1 MQPGMG
7 DDMNLKE
14 KVSGFLG
21 DVKLYWK
28 TPPLGNYMNY
38 KEILSYSIGGIG
50 WYFIVYV
57 AQQVMLSVGNYITG
71 NVIGIKP
78 THIYVLYV
86 IAMISSFPA
95 TALRANIIDN
105 TRNRKGK
112 YRPYI
117 MTMGIPTCLLAI
129 GFVWMPYEYM
139 TYNVKCITVLLFN
152 IGFQFIYMFFYD
164 AYENLIYVLSPN
176 TQERTNVAAIKSV
189 IYSLSP
195 SIMNLIVPIAAKWI
209 TDGRL
214 DDIKLYRY
222 LYPPAVIV
230 GMLISTLA
238 YVNTQEKIIQ
248 AKTHHVKMKFIDTL
262 RAIIKNKYFWII
274 SAATWVG
281 FLEQQ
286 FVNILQWTYTYRR
299 PCSEGTYS
307 LIFTLY
313 GNSAMWGMIL
323 APFCIKKWGKKA
335 VLVVTNV
342 LNIFFIAMLW
352 PIILNNPS
360 MMIWLILLVFYVNG
374 VITSFSKV
382 LEPSTQGDI
391 RDYQQY
397 ISGERIDGMFS
408 AVGLI
413 GTVLTTLISLVPAA
427 LYEKFGI
434 NEANFYALE
443 SSIAEKA
450 AEYGATIYNAAG
462 EPNLYSVM
470 YDDATFN
477 RVIIVMIGIS
487 VVSAFLN
494 VVPYFF
500 YDLTEVK
507 QQGIVKVLKI
517 RAMFEDYG
525 NNALSDKE
533 LVEGID
539 LIRHSEEYAA
549 KEIYSTDAKG
559 IEAFRAT
566 LPASDKDKKARRIK
580 RMITDHNIEVET
592 SKMVMDEL
600 SKFGTDE
607 FVEKARIAREIYD
620 GGLNGLYTC
629 DSSVLERAKGMKAE
643 TKEEKRYR
651 SECITSAKD
660 RLRSVKLLQ
669 KHYPDSIEEFDF
681 SIFEKLYDKED
692 TIDEMITDAYKQLHD
707 AKDNGD
713 SASAEQAKTEIA
725 DLKKKKKEVGAQIKK
740 ASDESSI
747 YARCAKPYNDA
758 RKLLAQKENYS
769 RYEEI
774 VSMYGA
780 AKLRAEETAAKEEA
794 ERLEAEKAEK
804 EYALKLAEEKKA
816 KKLEKKNK

>member
-1 MQPGMG
+1 MIL
-7 DDMNLKE
+7 NLKE
-14 KVSGFLG
+14 KASTFIGNL
-21 DVKLYWK
+21 KIYWK

-38 KEILSYSIGGIG
+38 KEIASYSIGGIG

-57 AQQVMLSVGNYITG
+57 AQQVMLSVGNFITG
-71 NVIGIKP
+71 NVIGIQP
-78 THIYVLYV
+78 THIYILYV

-117 MTMGIPTCLLAI
+117 ISMGIPTCLLAI
-129 GFVWMPYEYM
+129 GFVWAPYEYM
-139 TYNVKCITVLLFN
+139 SYNMKCVTVLLFN

-176 TQERTNVAAIKSV
+176 TQERTNVAAVKSV

-222 LYPPAVIV
+222 LYPPAAII
-230 GMLISTLA
+230 GMLIATLA
-238 YVNTQEKIIQ
+238 YANTQEKIIQ
-248 AKTHHVKMKFIDTL
+248 AKTHHVKMKFADTI
-262 RAIIKNKYFWII
+262 RAVIKNKYFWII

-323 APFCIKKWGKKA
+323 APFCIKKWGKKK
-335 VLVVTNV
+335 VLVVTNL
-342 LNIFFIAMLW
+342 LNIGFIAALW
-352 PIILNNPS
+352 PIILTSPS
-360 MMIWLILLVFYVNG
+360 MMIWLILLVFYLNG

-397 ISGERIDGMFS
+397 ITGERIDGMFS
-408 AVGLI
+408 AVGLV
-413 GTVLTTLISLVPAA
+413 GTVMTTLISLIPSV
-427 LYEKFGI
+427 LYEKAGI
-434 NEANFYALE
+434 NSEHFYAIEGQIKEAAAKLG
-443 SSIAEKA
+443 AEI
-450 AEYGATIYNAAG
+450 YDATGN
-462 EPNLYSVM
+462 PNLYSVM
-470 YDDATFN
+470 YDESTFN
-477 RVIIVMIGIS
+477 RVMIVMIAIS

-507 QQGIVKVLKI
+507 QQGIVKILKI

-539 LIRHSEEYAA
+539 LIRQCEEYAA
-549 KEIYSTDAKG
+549 MELKPVTGNGLKKKEIKDNEKLD
-559 IEAFRAT
+559 IE
-566 LPASDKDKKARRIK
+566 I
-580 RMITDHNIEVET
+580 ET
-592 SKMVMDEL
+592 SRMVMDEL
-600 SKFGTDE
+600 AKFETEE
-607 FVEKARIAREIYD
+607 FIEKVRIAQEIYD
-620 GGLNGLYTC
+620 GGLKGLYRC
-629 DSSVLERAKGMKAE
+629 DPSVLEKAKAMSKN

-651 SECITSAKD
+651 SECISSARD
-660 RLRSVKLLQ
+660 RLRSVKLL
-669 KHYPDSIEEFDF
+669 KKYYPTSIEEYDF
-681 SIFEKLYDKED
+681 SIFETLYNRED
-692 TIDEMITDAYKQLHD
+692 ELDEMITDAYKELHG
-707 AKDNGD
+707 AKDSNDSNGI
-713 SASAEQAKTEIA
+713 EKAKAEIA
-725 DLKKKKKEVGAQIKK
+725 DLKAKKKAVGEEIKK
-740 ASDESSI
+740 ASDESSV

-758 RKLLAQKENYS
+758 RKLLTQKENYS

-774 VSMYGA
+774 VAIYDD
-780 AKLRAEETAAKEEA
+780 AKRRAEEEAAREEA
-794 ERLEAEKAEK
+794 ERLRLEEEEKA
-804 EYALKLAEEKKA
+804 YALKLAAEREAKKAAGKEAKKKEKKS
-816 KKLEKKNK
+816 K

>member
-1 MQPGMG
+1 MIL
-7 DDMNLKE
+7 DFKKFIADT
-14 KVSGFLG
+14 
-21 DVKLYWK
+21 KLYWK
-28 TPPLGNYMNY
+28 TPPLGNYMTY
-38 KEILSYSIGGIG
+38 KEILSYSVGGIG

-78 THIYVLYV
+78 THIYILYV

-117 MTMGIPTCLLAI
+117 MTMGVPTCILAI
-129 GFVWMPYEYM
+129 GFVWAPYEYM
-139 TYNVKCITVLLFN
+139 SYNAKCITVLLFN

-230 GMLISTLA
+230 GMLICTLA
-238 YVNTQEKIIQ
+238 YANTQEKIIQ
-248 AKTHHVKMKFIDTL
+248 AKTHHVKMKFMDTL

-274 SAATWVG
+274 SAASWVG

-342 LNIFFIAMLW
+342 LNIFFIAALW
-352 PIILNNPS
+352 PIILKSPS
-360 MMIWLILLVFYVNG
+360 MMMWLILLVFYVNG

-397 ISGERIDGMFS
+397 ITGERIDGMFS

-413 GTVLTTLISLVPAA
+413 GTVLTTIISLVPAA

-443 SSIAEKA
+443 STLVEKA
-450 AEYGATIYNAAG
+450 AQYGATIYNATG

-477 RVIIVMIGIS
+477 RVIVVMIGIS
-487 VVSAFLN
+487 VVSAFFN

-507 QQGIVKVLKI
+507 QQGIVKILKI

-539 LIRHSEEYAA
+539 LIRHSEEYAQ
-549 KEIYSTDAKG
+549 KPTYTTDATG
-559 IEAFRAT
+559 IEAFKEAFSGET
-566 LPASDKDKKARRIK
+566 ANVSTRRIK
-580 RMITDHNIEVET
+580 RMIEDYNIDVET

-600 SKFGTDE
+600 GKFSTGE
-607 FVEKARIAREIYD
+607 FIEKVEIAKGVYN
-620 GGLNGLYTC
+620 GGLNGLYHC
-629 DSSVLERAKGMKAE
+629 DPVVLSNAKAMKAE
-643 TKEEKRYR
+643 TKDEKRYR
-651 SECITSAKD
+651 SECVSSAKD
-660 RLRSVKLLQ
+660 RLRSVKLLE
-669 KHYPDSIEEFDF
+669 KHYPNGVEEFDF
-681 SIFEKLYDKED
+681 SVFEKLYERED
-692 TIDEMITDAYKQLHD
+692 ALDDMITDMYKQLHD
-707 AKDNGD
+707 AKDKNN
-713 SASAEQAKTEIA
+713 SVAAEQAKTEIA
-725 DLKKKKKEVGAQIKK
+725 DLKKKKKEVEAEIKK
-740 ASDESSI
+740 ATDESSI

-769 RYEEI
+769 RYEEL
-774 VSMYGA
+774 VDMYED
-780 AKLRAEETAAKEEA
+780 AKLRAQEEEQKEAEERQRIEAEEA
-794 ERLEAEKAEK
+794 K
-804 EYALKLAEEKKA
+804 YALKLAQEKKA
-816 KKLEKKNK
+816 KKAEKKNK

>member
-1 MQPGMG
+1 MIAAEWVMIL
-7 DDMNLKE
+7 DFKKFIADT
-14 KVSGFLG
+14 
-21 DVKLYWK
+21 KLYWK
-28 TPPLGNYMNY
+28 TPPLGNYMTY
-38 KEILSYSIGGIG
+38 KEILSYSVGGIG

-78 THIYVLYV
+78 THIYILYV

-117 MTMGIPTCLLAI
+117 MTMGIPTCILAI

-139 TYNVKCITVLLFN
+139 SYNVKCATVLLFN

-222 LYPPAVIV
+222 LYPPAVII
-230 GMLISTLA
+230 GMLICTLA
-238 YVNTQEKIIQ
+238 YANTQEKIIQ
-248 AKTHHVKMKFIDTL
+248 AKTHHVKMKFMDTL

-299 PCSEGTYS
+299 PCSEATYS

-352 PIILNNPS
+352 PIILKSPS
-360 MMIWLILLVFYVNG
+360 MMMWLILLVFYVNG

-397 ISGERIDGMFS
+397 ITGERIDGMFS

-413 GTVLTTLISLVPAA
+413 GTVLTTIISLVPAA

-443 SSIAEKA
+443 STLVEKA
-450 AEYGATIYNAAG
+450 AQYGATIYNASG

-477 RVIIVMIGIS
+477 RVIVVMIGIS
-487 VVSAFLN
+487 VVSAFFN

-539 LIRHSEEYAA
+539 LIRHSEEYA
-549 KEIYSTDAKG
+549 KKPIYTTDAAG
-559 IEAFRAT
+559 IEAFKAT
-566 LPASDKDKKARRIK
+566 LSDEDKAKKPGRIK
-580 RMITDHNIEVET
+580 RMLEEHNIEVET

-600 SKFGTDE
+600 AKFATDE
-607 FVEKARIAREIYD
+607 FIEKVEIAESVYS
-620 GGLNGLYTC
+620 GGLNGLYSC
-629 DSSVLERAKGMKAE
+629 DPAVLTAAKAMKAE

-651 SECITSAKD
+651 SESISSAKD
-660 RLRSVKLLQ
+660 RLRSVKLL
-669 KHYPDSIEEFDF
+669 KKYYAGGIEEFDF
-681 SIFEKLYDKED
+681 SIFEKLYDQEDELDD
-692 TIDEMITDAYKQLHD
+692 TITDVYKQLHE
-707 AKDNGD
+707 AKDNHN
-713 SASAEQAKTEIA
+713 SAAAEQAKLEIA
-725 DLKKKKKEVGAQIKK
+725 DLKAKKKVVAANIKK
-740 ASDESSI
+740 ATDESSI

-769 RYEEI
+769 RYEEL
-774 VSMYGA
+774 VDMYDE
-780 AKLRAEETAAKEEA
+780 AKLRTQEAEQREAEERQRIEKEEA
-794 ERLEAEKAEK
+794 A
-804 EYALKLAEEKKA
+804 YALKLAEEKKA
-816 KKLEKKNK
+816 QKSSKKNK